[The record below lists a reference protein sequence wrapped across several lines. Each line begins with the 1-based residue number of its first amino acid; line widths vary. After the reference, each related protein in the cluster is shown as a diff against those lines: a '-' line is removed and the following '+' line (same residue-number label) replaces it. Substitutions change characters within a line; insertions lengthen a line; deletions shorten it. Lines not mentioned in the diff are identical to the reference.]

1 MFTLEVV
8 IRTPHSL
15 KVLEVS
21 GGLAYTGGNHTR
33 KGGIDEY
40 VFEGDQ
46 ATLTEALRRLEVLPE
61 AICVLQ
67 EVVED

>member
-8 IRTPHSL
+8 IRTPYSL
-15 KVLEVS
+15 KVLEIL

-33 KGGIDEY
+33 QGGIDEY
-40 VFEGDQ
+40 VFEGDE
-46 ATLTEALRRLEVLPE
+46 ATLTEALRRLEALPE

-67 EVVED
+67 EIVED